1 MSASVQ
7 KVSGEML
14 NTSIC
19 LLYYIY
25 FMKGTNKIQKNKKK
39 SKNIQKE
46 NKILKLYCGK
56 LFFYGE
62 MQHYYKKC

>member
-1 MSASVQ
+1 
-7 KVSGEML
+7 
-14 NTSIC
+14 
-19 LLYYIY
+19 
-25 FMKGTNKIQKNKKK
+25 MKGTNKIQKNKKK

-62 MQHYYKKC
+62 MQHYYKKMLKNFCC

>member
-25 FMKGTNKIQKNKKK
+25 FMKGTNKIQKNKKIEK
-39 SKNIQKE
+39 YTERKE
-46 NKILKLYCGK
+46 NIKAILWEIVFLW
-56 LFFYGE
+56 
-62 MQHYYKKC
+62 